1 MFRTLRTP
9 IALLLVALI
18 AVPAPVLARV
28 TADNPAGAAAS
39 PAAPDAPATPAATS
53 RCKARSVV
61 VVAVGSLTR
70 EAAEFEQMLSDAL
83 LRYPCYKV
91 RDVVDTL
98 EAGLGEGLARIE
110 EGRREAEIGQQE
122 SLEVRLESARG
133 HLHQAA
139 DAFSAGFAY
148 LPYAGP
154 LVDVL
159 MQLGVAE
166 AATGESD
173 RAVDAFRQALRL
185 RPDADIADWS
195 AIPEAATAFQ
205 AARRLA
211 TSGKTG
217 ALVVD
222 STPAPA
228 EVWIDGRFAGV
239 TPLDEPA
246 LAAGPHWVVLRKPGW
261 ARKSVR
267 IDVPAGASATL
278 PAEQTQLVP
287 ARRRPLYEKMS
298 AKLAKAGPDEE
309 SPEAIEDLK
318 ALFLSDMAMVLRIRQ
333 AGDGFAAHVALW
345 DLSTME
351 RIWTGVEPE
360 TGTASELGRGGA
372 ESLISRAVGGDE
384 ERGRVEES
392 GAATVAT
399 KEGGIETKWWF
410 WTIIGVAVVGGT
422 TAALLLTR
430 PKGEDRGLPHDGT
443 GGVLIRF

>member
-1 MFRTLRTP
+1 MFRTVRTP
-9 IALLLVALI
+9 VALLLAALI
-18 AVPAPVLARV
+18 AVPAPVLAEIV
-28 TADNPAGAAAS
+28 ADGG
-39 PAAPDAPATPAATS
+39 ATPAPAPAAAAK
-53 RCKARSVV
+53 CKARSVV
-61 VVAVGSLTR
+61 VVAVGNLTR

-122 SLEVRLESARG
+122 SLEVRLESARE
-133 HLHQAA
+133 HLQRAT

-154 LVDVL
+154 LVDAL

-166 AATGESD
+166 AATGEPDGAIDS
-173 RAVDAFRQALRL
+173 FRQALRL

-211 TSGKTG
+211 TSDATG

-239 TPLDEPA
+239 TPLDEPS
-246 LAAGPHWVVLRKPGW
+246 LPAGPHWVVLRKAGW
-261 ARKSVR
+261 VRKSVR
-267 IDVPAGASATL
+267 IDVPAGASTTVPTAQST
-278 PAEQTQLVP
+278 LVP
-287 ARRRPLYEKMS
+287 ARRRPLYETMS
-298 AKLAKAGPDEE
+298 AKLARVAPDQD

-318 ALFLSDMAMVLRIRQ
+318 ALFLSDMAMVLRVQR
-333 AGDGFAAHVALW
+333 AGDGFAAHLALW

-372 ESLISRAVGGDE
+372 ESLISRAVGSDE

-392 GAATVAT
+392 GAATVTA
-399 KEGGIETKWWF
+399 KKGGIETKWWF

-430 PKGEDRGLPHDGT
+430 PKGEERGLAHDGT